1 MEEDESSL
9 LGEQNFYT
17 CPHFF
22 LKKAERVELLDS
34 FAWIHKRKT
43 NQSKQTKQITSSSM
57 IGNYRKIPKIS
68 RGASIFQG
76 PFLRGLFLEGLIY
89 GGKFAF

>member
-43 NQSKQTKQITSSSM
+43 NQSKQTNK
-57 IGNYRKIPKIS
+57 
-68 RGASIFQG
+68 
-76 PFLRGLFLEGLIY
+76 
-89 GGKFAF
+89 